1 MCKGKCA
8 KHSLIHQILVPVFV
22 ILQRLKA
29 GLKGHPPIIDGD
41 LQHDIKV
48 EESTW
53 TIEDRKV
60 VQIAIQ
66 KVCRRRDKVH
76 I

>member
-1 MCKGKCA
+1 MRIFNVN
-8 KHSLIHQILVPVFV
+8 HF
-22 ILQRLKA
+22 QRLKA

-53 TIEDRKV
+53 TIEDRKI

-66 KVCRRRDKVH
+66 KVSEQNF
-76 I
+76 